1 LTFSFCCA
9 KKETKTVRG
18 REMKIRQRIWDKDL
32 HLWFSKRFLNFTYYT
47 QWNWV
52 DWRIVEIKKLVLGFR
67 S

>member
-1 LTFSFCCA
+1 VL
-9 KKETKTVRG
+9 KENKNSKGG
-18 REMKIRQRIWDKDL
+18 REMKIRQRIWDKKL

-52 DWRIVEIKKLVLGFR
+52 DYRIAEVKKLVLGFR